1 MGRYS
6 FCGIGGVVKT
16 FVVILFLFLTVKI
29 LGAEYND
36 EALFMKMIVIV
47 IYNWLPPQNKS
58 GKTYDD
64 VITKKEKESRYIVP
78 VILTHII

>member
-1 MGRYS
+1 MRLHCEIYVGRYS

-36 EALFMKMIVIV
+36 EALFMKMIV
-47 IYNWLPPQNKS
+47 
-58 GKTYDD
+58 
-64 VITKKEKESRYIVP
+64 YIQLV
-78 VILTHII
+78 TSTE

>member
-1 MGRYS
+1 M
-6 FCGIGGVVKT
+6 KT

-58 GKTYDD
+58 GKTYDS
-64 VITKKEKESRYIVP
+64 VITKCRENVIKESRYIVP